1 MNNQASDPGEVVVA
15 MVEALVAHGEHTLDV
30 HPGMEHLK
38 RLWPSV
44 KQAFPD
50 FRAEVQQQ
58 LTQGDRVASH
68 WVFSGTHSG
77 TLFGIPATG
86 KNVRFQNLSI
96 ARVVDQKVVQYNSET
111 GWLDFLMQVGALPMK
126 EVSR

>member
-1 MNNQASDPGEVVVA
+1 MNKQVSDPAEVVVA
-15 MVEALVAHGEHTLDV
+15 MVEALVADGEATLDL
-30 HPGMEHLK
+30 HPGMEHLR

-44 KQAFPD
+44 REAFPD

>member
-1 MNNQASDPGEVVVA
+1 MNNQATDPGEVVVA
-15 MVEALVAHGEHTLDV
+15 MIEALVAHGEHTLDV

-77 TLFGIPATG
+77 NLFGIPATG
-86 KNVRFQNLSI
+86 KSVRFQNLSI
-96 ARVVDQKVVQYNSET
+96 ARVIDQKVVQYNSET
-111 GWLDFLMQVGALPMK
+111 GWLDFLMQVGALPIK